1 LKDAGAGYQ
10 FRVANECS
18 MTVQGYR
25 TKRMMDVREFED
37 LLDRLGEDLSRW
49 PDAQR
54 QAAVDLLSSSPEAS
68 ALLAHAREMRD
79 ALSAPPVRAPAGLAD
94 RIFAAASRVKSD
106 PSVEEEEAVAASADV
121 TQPG

>member
-1 LKDAGAGYQ
+1 
-10 FRVANECS
+10 
-18 MTVQGYR
+18 
-25 TKRMMDVREFED
+25 
-37 LLDRLGEDLSRW
+37 
-49 PDAQR
+49 
-54 QAAVDLLSSSPEAS
+54 
-68 ALLAHAREMRD
+68 MRD